1 MTAIV
6 TTTRTLAERI
16 DDGLK
21 SGAKVIPAKAH
32 AAISK
37 GMVVQIAL
45 ATGLTSAPSANDRL
59 GFFGV
64 ALEDV
69 AKDAEGSFA
78 IDGIVEML
86 SGSAITY
93 GSLLD
98 CSADMKVDPL
108 ADQTDGNGFARAIEG
123 TASGADELIMAKIL

>member
-16 DDGLK
+16 DDCLK
-21 SGAKVIPAKAH
+21 SGSKVIPAKAH

-37 GMVVQIAL
+37 GMVVQISL

-64 ALEDV
+64 ALENV

-78 IDGIVEML
+78 IDGIVEVL
-86 SGSAITY
+86 SGAAITY
-93 GSLLD
+93 GALLD

-108 ADQTDGNGFARAIEG
+108 ADQTDGNGFARAIEA

>member
-1 MTAIV
+1 MTSIV

-32 AAISK
+32 ANISK

-45 ATGLTSAPSANDRL
+45 ATGLTSAPSNNDRL

-69 AKDAEGSFA
+69 VKDAEGSFA

-108 ADQTDGNGFARAIEG
+108 SKQEDGNGFARAIEG

>member
-1 MTAIV
+1 MTSIV

-32 AAISK
+32 ANISK

-45 ATGLTSAPSANDRL
+45 ATGLTSAPSNNDRL

-69 AKDAEGSFA
+69 VKDAEGSFA

-108 ADQTDGNGFARAIEG
+108 AKQEDGNGFARAIEG

>member
-32 AAISK
+32 ANISK
-37 GMVVQIAL
+37 GMVIQIAL
-45 ATGLTSAPSANDRL
+45 ATGLTSAPADNDRL

-64 ALEDV
+64 ALENV

-78 IDGIVEML
+78 IDGFVEVL
-86 SGSAITY
+86 SGAAITY
-93 GSLLD
+93 GDLLD
-98 CSADMKVDPL
+98 CSSDMKVDPL
-108 ADQTDGNGFARAIEG
+108 GVQTNGNGFARAIEG
-123 TASGADELIMAKIL
+123 TVSGADELIMAKIL